1 MPDLGTLL
9 QREMEEIRP
18 AGYTIDDV
26 ARRRARRRRN
36 QRIGPAIVA
45 LVVAAV
51 AIGGLLQALGH
62 SRSEVPTEPGPVRN
76 GRIAFVTPGE
86 SGPEDRIYTV
96 AANGI
101 DMRPLVD
108 IHAEY
113 PAWSPNGSKV
123 AFDDGSTIAIRDWS
137 NAQGHIYL
145 VNADGTD
152 LTQVTTG
159 EGAEFT
165 PAWSPDGTHI
175 AVTAT
180 GQAGSPP
187 GIFVID
193 LATGQMHPITA
204 NPYAGYLDKEP
215 DYSPDGAQIVFVR
228 DRQLV
233 DAGASRDREALFVVN
248 VDGSGLRQLTPWE
261 AGVGT
266 PSWSPD
272 GSIVVFRGGI
282 VAQPPA
288 GPSQIF
294 VIGAEGRGMRQ
305 LTFGSKVAS
314 FWPSWSPDGSRI
326 IFTRW
331 DFAAAAQGSGFE
343 LRSMRPNGSGTGS
356 VLQSDV
362 GGNEASWGTH
372 A

>member
-1 MPDLGTLL
+1 
-9 QREMEEIRP
+9 
-18 AGYTIDDV
+18 V
-26 ARRRARRRRN
+26 
-36 QRIGPAIVA
+36 
-45 LVVAAV
+45 
-51 AIGGLLQALGH
+51 
-62 SRSEVPTEPGPVRN
+62 VRN
-76 GRIAFVTPGE
+76 GRIAFVSPGE

-96 AANGI
+96 APDGT
-101 DMRPLVD
+101 DLRPLLPTTR
-108 IHAEY
+108 AEY
-113 PAWSPNGSKV
+113 PAWSPDGSKL

-137 NAQGHIYL
+137 SAQGHIYL
-145 VNADGTD
+145 VNGDGTG
-152 LTQVTTG
+152 LTQATSG

-187 GIFVID
+187 GIFVVD
-193 LATGQMHPITA
+193 LATGKMDPITA

-215 DYSPDGAQIVFVR
+215 DYSPDGTQIVFVR

-233 DAGASRDREALFVVN
+233 DAGASRDQEALFVVN
-248 VDGSGLRQLTPWE
+248 VDGNGLRQLTPWG

-272 GSIVVFRGGI
+272 GSIIVFRGGT
-282 VAQPPA
+282 VGQPA

-294 VIGAEGRGMRQ
+294 VIGADGRGGKQ
-305 LTFGSKVAS
+305 LTFGSKAAS
-314 FWPSWSPDGSRI
+314 FWPSWSPDGSSI

-331 DFAAAAQGSGFE
+331 DFAAGQGGGAFE
-343 LRSMRPNGSGTGS
+343 LRSMSPNGSSTGP
-356 VLQSDV
+356 VVQSDV
-362 GGNEASWGTH
+362 GGNEASWGTG